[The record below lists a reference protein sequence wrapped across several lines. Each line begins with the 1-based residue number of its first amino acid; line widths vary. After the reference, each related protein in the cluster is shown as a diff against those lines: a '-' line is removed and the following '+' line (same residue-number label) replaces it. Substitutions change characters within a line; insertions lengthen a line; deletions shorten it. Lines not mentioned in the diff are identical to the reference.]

1 MKIKYCIRSMR
12 LRTLPL
18 SLAGVIMGVFLSAS
32 YGSIDWI
39 AVLLLILTTISL
51 QVLCNLSNEL
61 GDALHGT
68 DTDERQGM
76 KYSLMDGYL
85 TVSDMKKLISGA
97 VAVSSVFGVL
107 MIWRS
112 FGSLLTPAAL
122 IFVCLGAIAIW
133 AAMHYTLGNNPYGY
147 RGLGDISVLIFF
159 GFATVIGGFYLCAHS
174 MYWNVLLPALSIGFF
189 SVGVL
194 NVNNLRDMKTD
205 IATRTTVAIKL
216 GARRTRIYQTI
227 LIVLGWLCMTAYCIV
242 RPITPWQY
250 LYFLTLP
257 LFCFHLRGVWRF
269 SDSELDPMLPL
280 LVISSFLFSILAGV
294 GIMM

>member
-1 MKIKYCIRSMR
+1 MR

-61 GDALHGT
+61 GDAMHGT

-85 TVSDMKKLISGA
+85 TISDMKKLISGA

-112 FGSLLTPAAL
+112 FSSLLTPAAL

-257 LFCFHLRGVWRF
+257 LFCIHLRGVWRF

-280 LVISSFLFSILAGV
+280 LVISSFLFSLLAGV

>member
-1 MKIKYCIRSMR
+1 MR

-112 FGSLLTPAAL
+112 FSSLLTPAAL

-174 MYWNVLLPALSIGFF
+174 MYWNVLLPALSIGSF

-257 LFCFHLRGVWRF
+257 LFCIHLRGVWRF

-280 LVISSFLFSILAGV
+280 LVISSFLFSLLAGV

>member
-1 MKIKYCIRSMR
+1 MR

-61 GDALHGT
+61 GDAMHGT

-85 TVSDMKKLISGA
+85 TISDMKKLISGA

-205 IATRTTVAIKL
+205 IATRTTVAIIL

-257 LFCFHLRGVWRF
+257 LFCIHLRGVWRF

-280 LVISSFLFSILAGV
+280 LVISSFLFSLLAGV

>member
-1 MKIKYCIRSMR
+1 M
-12 LRTLPL
+12 PL

-112 FGSLLTPAAL
+112 FSSLLTPAAL

-174 MYWNVLLPALSIGFF
+174 MYWNVLLPALSIGSF

-257 LFCFHLRGVWRF
+257 LFCIHLRGVWRF

-280 LVISSFLFSILAGV
+280 LVISSFLFSLLAGV

>member
-1 MKIKYCIRSMR
+1 M
-12 LRTLPL
+12 PL

-122 IFVCLGAIAIW
+122 IFVCLGVIAIW

-257 LFCFHLRGVWRF
+257 LFCIHLRGVWRF

-280 LVISSFLFSILAGV
+280 LVISSFLFSLLAGV

>member
-1 MKIKYCIRSMR
+1 MR

-257 LFCFHLRGVWRF
+257 LFCIHLRGVWRF

-280 LVISSFLFSILAGV
+280 LVISSFLFSLLAGV

>member
-1 MKIKYCIRSMR
+1 MR

-205 IATRTTVAIKL
+205 IATRTTVAIIL

-257 LFCFHLRGVWRF
+257 LFCIHLRGVWRL

-280 LVISSFLFSILAGV
+280 LVISSFLFSLLAGV

>member
-1 MKIKYCIRSMR
+1 MR

>member
-1 MKIKYCIRSMR
+1 MR

-85 TVSDMKKLISGA
+85 TISDMKKLISGA

-112 FGSLLTPAAL
+112 FSSLLTPAAL

-257 LFCFHLRGVWRF
+257 LFCIHLRGVWRF

-280 LVISSFLFSILAGV
+280 LVISSFLFSLLAGV